1 MKEELEKYKALSQ
14 ITRLRIMRL
23 FTEFDGEL
31 CTCEIMDAL
40 EKPQYDISKNL
51 NILRRAGLL
60 KERRVKK
67 LVMYE
72 LKRDN
77 KFNRTLVKNIKEIN
91 IHDKSVFSQDS
102 KRLGKRLK
110 LRKEGRCIVTYKH
123 KCIKG

>member
-23 FTEFDGEL
+23 FAEFGDEL
-31 CTCEIMDAL
+31 CTCEICDAL

-72 LKRDN
+72 LRKDD
-77 KFNRTLVKNIKEIN
+77 KFNRTLVKNINEIN
-91 IHDKSVFSQDS
+91 IHDKSVFSKDY
-102 KRLGKRLK
+102 KRLEKRLK
-110 LRKEGRCIVTYKH
+110 LRKEGRCIVTYNR
-123 KCIKG
+123 KCTSK